1 MVFCVPPSFTVR
13 SMRYLLSLVSPPINT
28 AEEEA
33 HKATGQVYSIIKM
46 YVCIVQ
52 FTDWREAILTNRVAE
67 IRRERGMSQEDLA
80 EKAGIS
86 RPYLSQIETQRQQ
99 TVSNV
104 VMFKIAEALN
114 EKFERIFLP

>member
-1 MVFCVPPSFTVR
+1 M
-13 SMRYLLSLVSPPINT
+13 
-28 AEEEA
+28 
-33 HKATGQVYSIIKM
+33 
-46 YVCIVQ
+46 
-52 FTDWREAILTNRVAE
+52 TNRVAE